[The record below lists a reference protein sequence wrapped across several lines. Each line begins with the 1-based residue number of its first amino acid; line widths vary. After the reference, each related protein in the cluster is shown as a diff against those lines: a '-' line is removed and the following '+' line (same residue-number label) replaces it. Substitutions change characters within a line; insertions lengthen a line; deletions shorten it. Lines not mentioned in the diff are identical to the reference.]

1 MKKNLNEVLEQVT
14 QEQLK
19 DLFKNLGWES
29 MEAILL
35 EDGSIEYR
43 QEGSFGDYEDEI
55 IATMPLSITYWRDS
69 LVEWGLYDEENDT
82 VKTDADEEI
91 IDEFIDQHLKEAFEE
106 NRQPEIDF

>member
-1 MKKNLNEVLEQVT
+1 MKNNLNEVIAIVSE
-14 QEQLK
+14 EQLK
-19 DLFKNLGWES
+19 ELYNNLGWNG

-43 QEGSFGDYEDEI
+43 QEGSFGEYEDEI

-69 LVEWGLYDEENDT
+69 LAEWELYDEEKDA
-82 VKTDADEEI
+82 VKTEADEKI
-91 IDEFIDQHLKEAFEE
+91 IDEFIEEELKEAFEE

>member
-14 QEQLK
+14 QEQWQ
-19 DLFKNLGWES
+19 DLYTNLGWTF

-55 IATMPLSITYWRDS
+55 IAKMPLEITYWRES
-69 LVEWGLYDEENDT
+69 LIEWNLYDEEKDT
-82 VKTDADEEI
+82 VNIGADEKI
-91 IDEFIDQHLKEAFEE
+91 ISDFIEDDLKEAFEE
-106 NRQPEIDF
+106 NEF

>member
-69 LVEWGLYDEENDT
+69 LVEWELYDEENDT

-91 IDEFIDQHLKEAFEE
+91 IYDFIQENLKEAFEE
-106 NRQPEIDF
+106 NEF

>member
-1 MKKNLNEVLEQVT
+1 MKKNLIEVLEQVT

-19 DLFKNLGWES
+19 DLYQNLGWTF

-69 LVEWGLYDEENDT
+69 LVEWELYDEEYNAIELD
-82 VKTDADEEI
+82 DEEKI
-91 IDEFIDQHLKEAFEE
+91 ADFIEEELKEAFEE

>member
-1 MKKNLNEVLEQVT
+1 MTNNLNEVIAMVSE
-14 QEQLK
+14 EQLK
-19 DLFKNLGWES
+19 ELYNNLGWNG

-43 QEGSFGDYEDEI
+43 QEGSFGEYEDEI

-69 LVEWGLYDEENDT
+69 LVEWELYDEEKDA
-82 VKTDADEEI
+82 VKTEAEEKI
-91 IDEFIDQHLKEAFEE
+91 IEDFIEELKEAFEE